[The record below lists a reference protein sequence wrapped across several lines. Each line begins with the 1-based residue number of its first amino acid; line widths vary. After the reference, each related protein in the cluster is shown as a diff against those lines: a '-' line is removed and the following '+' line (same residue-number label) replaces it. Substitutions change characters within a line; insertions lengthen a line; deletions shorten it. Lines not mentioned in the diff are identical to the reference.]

1 MSVHLAVL
9 LVFAIIFIVAMLSSK
24 KPKKEELT
32 EKEYKYKAK
41 SLMSD
46 NEFEF
51 FNRLVKA
58 LPEYYVFP
66 QVSMGAILYAEKN
79 SKQGTRGT
87 FAQKRVDYII
97 YKNQSIVAIIE
108 LDDKTHIKVNDEKR
122 DNMLHQAGYKTIR
135 FESKNKPSIEEI
147 RKLFIYSVHEI

>member
-1 MSVHLAVL
+1 MSVYVAVV
-9 LVFAIIFIVAMLSSK
+9 LVFAIIFVVAMVSSK
-24 KPKKEELT
+24 KPKKEQTT

-41 SLMSD
+41 PLMSD

-66 QVSMGAILYAEKN
+66 QVSMGAVLYAEKN

-87 FAQKRVDYII
+87 FAQKRIDYII
-97 YKNQSIVAIIE
+97 YKDQSIVAIIE
-108 LDDKTHIKVNDEKR
+108 LDDKTHVKVNDEKR
-122 DNMLHQAGYKTIR
+122 DSMLHQAGYKTIR

-147 RKLFIYSVHEI
+147 AKLFK